1 MKEKLEADLV
11 ALAKT
16 IATLNEYPSLP
27 KNAKLEVK
35 IDAHS
40 VQWRSLLYQAF
51 AKVYEYAKL
60 LEYSPKAYSNFE
72 ITGDDKEGEI
82 SFSRKE
88 QLLTEAGEEIIKVA
102 TRRFTHEE
110 LTKGEAYIEENFI
123 KKLTVDLHLSVLNAS
138 KTELR
143 NNIHKGITELSEKD
157 ERLVN
162 DYNKFKKDFL
172 GYKKNS
178 VTEDVVMEL
187 FLKTHLLNEW
197 TKNPQKAKEKL
208 QEKLKMFFQA
218 NVIGESYIE
227 KQTNKKYSSLDD
239 YADEQNLSP
248 EEQYLLKEEKQE
260 KLKKFKKTIEA
271 TKEFFDEELTRK
283 NTDIDY
289 WKAIVTQYLLEEMQV
304 NSRDTELLNILTN
317 CKFVRKGL
325 INELEKTGS
334 FSSRSEILQQ
344 LKKDKGQASKDIKR
358 FKEFL
363 QNKKKISK

>member
-1 MKEKLEADLV
+1 M
-11 ALAKT
+11 
-16 IATLNEYPSLP
+16 
-27 KNAKLEVK
+27 
-35 IDAHS
+35 
-40 VQWRSLLYQAF
+40 
-51 AKVYEYAKL
+51 
-60 LEYSPKAYSNFE
+60 
-72 ITGDDKEGEI
+72 
-82 SFSRKE
+82 
-88 QLLTEAGEEIIKVA
+88 
-102 TRRFTHEE
+102 
-110 LTKGEAYIEENFI
+110 
-123 KKLTVDLHLSVLNAS
+123 
-138 KTELR
+138 
-143 NNIHKGITELSEKD
+143 
-157 ERLVN
+157 
-162 DYNKFKKDFL
+162 
-172 GYKKNS
+172 
-178 VTEDVVMEL
+178 
-187 FLKTHLLNEW
+187 
-197 TKNPQKAKEKL
+197 
-208 QEKLKMFFQA
+208 
-218 NVIGESYIE
+218 
-227 KQTNKKYSSLDD
+227 DD

-304 NSRDTELLNILTN
+304 NSRDTELLNMLTN